1 MPFSS
6 SASATPAGDS
16 TQIQSA
22 VQMRT
27 DHWKH
32 APRRGGSAL
41 LRGYGRVR
49 RPVTVLALCY
59 ETPLLRYAMRHLC
72 EAARDCVGA
81 CGLLASCVLAPGLV
95 HAQVGAC
102 EW

>member
-6 SASATPAGDS
+6 SASATPADDS
-16 TQIQSA
+16 KQFQSA
-22 VQMRT
+22 IQTRT
-27 DHWKH
+27 DHSKH

-41 LRGYGRVR
+41 LRGHGRVR

-72 EAARDCVGA
+72 EAARDCAGTM
-81 CGLLASCVLAPGLV
+81 L
-95 HAQVGAC
+95 
-102 EW
+102 